1 MEISPDPNLLLQ
13 QQPVQLSSA
22 NKAQIKLVNQA
33 GGTARSFQAQL
44 NSHLLKTKQK
54 QHPDEA
60 WRPVR
65 AGNNR
70 SSVERLEAKKST
82 GKRKNASSS
91 LVAHSRSGQ
100 AAEPGLHVQKL
111 VGGLTPDGLSRTEAQ
126 AKATFSNTS
135 LYPPAS
141 FENMRKIEG
150 NIGPVAQDTAGNFNP
165 VATPLRTPHIEND
178 RVAGFAAA
186 RDSRI
191 GSDQSNPRTPLH
203 PPRSKTLKPRQP
215 KRERTFKVSK
225 KHANANAHSL
235 SMPPG
240 QTRPERRKGKT
251 PLVQTVK
258 YRAEPNN
265 NKG

>member
-1 MEISPDPNLLLQ
+1 MHPLIMEISPDPNLLRQ

-33 GGTARSFQAQL
+33 GATSRSFQAQL
-44 NSHLLKTKQK
+44 NSHLLKAKQK
-54 QHPDEA
+54 QHPEEA
-60 WRPVR
+60 LRPVR
-65 AGNNR
+65 ARNNR
-70 SSVERLEAKKST
+70 SSVERVEAKKSA

-91 LVAHSRSGQ
+91 LAANSRSGQ
-100 AAEPGLHVQKL
+100 AAEPGLHV
-111 VGGLTPDGLSRTEAQ
+111 GGLTPDGLSRNEAQ
-126 AKATFSNTS
+126 AKATS

-150 NIGPVAQDTAGNFNP
+150 NVGPVAQDTAGNVNP

-178 RVAGFAAA
+178 RVASFAAA
-186 RDSRI
+186 RDSGI
-191 GSDQSNPRTPLH
+191 GSDRSNPRTPLH

-215 KRERTFKVSK
+215 KREKKVPK
-225 KHANANAHSL
+225 KHTNGNAHSL

-258 YRAEPNN
+258 YRAAPNN